1 MFGALSIDSWAQF
14 GGGAVS
20 HGDHNG

>member
-1 MFGALSIDSWAQF
+1 MSGALSIDSWAQF